1 MYKSFCFSLICLST
15 ITYSFAQ
22 KNWAQDIHN
31 EEKSFYE
38 IQEAFENYWENKIID
53 KGKGWKPFKRREA
66 FMEPRVYPS
75 GFFPYEQLYIEYNK
89 LTNQP
94 KSTSQNP
101 YEADWQA
108 FGPTQVPLQNNGRK
122 RGVGRINNVT
132 FDPNNDNILWVGSPS
147 GGLWKSTDAG
157 QNWTSNTDLLPNLGV
172 SDIAID
178 PTNTNIMYII
188 TGDRDAD
195 DTYAYGLMKSTDGGE
210 SWNTTGLSFNI
221 NSAYRGNRILINPNN
236 PNILIVSTRKSGY
249 GETFRST
256 DAGQNWELVLQGPN
270 LISMEFNPTNSNHI
284 YAVTTGTTKYYRSFD
299 NGLTWSNATND
310 AGLPNSGNTRA
321 VVAVT
326 PANPNVVYI
335 LYSAGG
341 GGFGGLYKSTDG
353 GYNFTLQS
361 NSPNILSWEV
371 DGSGEDGQGTY
382 DLALAVS
389 PTNENI
395 IFTGGINIWKS
406 TNGGVD
412 FNISSH
418 WYGADGTEYV
428 HADQHILK
436 YNPANGILYSGNDGG
451 LYKTEDNGTF
461 WTDISDDLQIT
472 QFYKIGISQTNY
484 GLLLGGT
491 QDNGTLR
498 CNNENDWDA
507 VRGGDGMECAIDPTD
522 PSIMYSE
529 LYYGAISIST
539 NGGQNWDDIAPDTD
553 GAWIT
558 PYEIDQNNPNRI
570 VIGYNNVYESLDY
583 GSNWESIS
591 STFNNSGNIDVIALS
606 TNSDVIYVSETEKI
620 YKTIDG
626 GENWTNLSSSLP
638 NNTITDIAVHPSD
651 ENRVWITFSGYSNG
665 NKVYYSNDGGTS
677 WTNLS
682 DNLPNLPTNCILFY
696 PPNEIL
702 FAGTDIGVFYKDSSM
717 TNWEYFNQG
726 LPNVIVTELEYHI
739 NSNSLFAGTYGRG
752 VWATNLPSTVPP
764 VASFN
769 YTIDDECSGLVTFDN
784 TSSNFSSVE
793 WDFGDNNFSNDYSN
807 THQFQYDGIYEVKLV
822 VFNNLG
828 SDTISQNI
836 IIDVLDAP
844 IAVGGESC
852 VPSSIE
858 LSVVPENIDA
868 QINWYDSQVNGNLLY
883 TGNTYLTD
891 VINTT
896 TTYYVSSTEE
906 ISSAFIGESE
916 HQGSNEYSGSA
927 NSSGGLIF
935 DTYKSF
941 ILESIDVYTDQ
952 AGTRKFLLLDN
963 DGNILSE
970 HIEFVPISD
979 DNPHTVFLN
988 FQVNPGLN
996 YELKTD
1002 DEINIENFGGT
1013 NPQLKRTSNDIQLFF
1028 PYTYSNVMSINSS
1041 FWYTGNEILTNY
1053 YYYFYNW
1060 KVKEI
1065 CSSPKIAVEA
1075 KIGSDEVLTI
1085 NTNECQYDSIILSA
1099 SGNFTS
1105 FDWNNQSSSPTITI
1119 YESGEYGL
1127 TAYDSLGCIATENI
1141 IIPSIQAFEINTNE
1155 VLCEGGSIFL
1165 QCTSGLNS
1173 YNWNTGESTNVIS
1186 VSNSGI
1192 YSVIAT
1198 DANGCELND
1207 EIEINS
1213 IEPNFVDIQ
1222 TEMDSL
1228 IVCKDSEFSFN
1239 ISSTFSSAVWNESY
1253 SSLFYSGIASNL
1265 GENIISVLAQDE
1277 NGCYSNDSII
1287 LKVVDC
1293 ASLEEYLA
1301 NTTIYP
1307 NPTTGEFI
1315 IQHQSINNDIKQ
1327 IKVID
1332 LQGRLIEQRKV
1343 NYINGILYE
1352 KFDLSDL
1359 SSGIYLIELSAKK
1372 GITQKKVIL
1381 Y

>member
-1 MYKSFCFSLICLST
+1 
-15 ITYSFAQ
+15 
-22 KNWAQDIHN
+22 
-31 EEKSFYE
+31 
-38 IQEAFENYWENKIID
+38 
-53 KGKGWKPFKRREA
+53 
-66 FMEPRVYPS
+66 
-75 GFFPYEQLYIEYNK
+75 
-89 LTNQP
+89 
-94 KSTSQNP
+94 
-101 YEADWQA
+101 
-108 FGPTQVPLQNNGRK
+108 
-122 RGVGRINNVT
+122 
-132 FDPNNDNILWVGSPS
+132 
-147 GGLWKSTDAG
+147 
-157 QNWTSNTDLLPNLGV
+157 
-172 SDIAID
+172 
-178 PTNTNIMYII
+178 
-188 TGDRDAD
+188 
-195 DTYAYGLMKSTDGGE
+195 MK
-210 SWNTTGLSFNI
+210 
-221 NSAYRGNRILINPNN
+221 
-236 PNILIVSTRKSGY
+236 
-249 GETFRST
+249 
-256 DAGQNWELVLQGPN
+256 
-270 LISMEFNPTNSNHI
+270 
-284 YAVTTGTTKYYRSFD
+284 
-299 NGLTWSNATND
+299 
-310 AGLPNSGNTRA
+310 
-321 VVAVT
+321 
-326 PANPNVVYI
+326 
-335 LYSAGG
+335 
-341 GGFGGLYKSTDG
+341 
-353 GYNFTLQS
+353 
-361 NSPNILSWEV
+361 
-371 DGSGEDGQGTY
+371 
-382 DLALAVS
+382 
-389 PTNENI
+389 
-395 IFTGGINIWKS
+395 
-406 TNGGVD
+406 
-412 FNISSH
+412 ISSK
-418 WYGADGTEYV
+418 G
-428 HADQHILK
+428 
-436 YNPANGILYSGNDGG
+436 
-451 LYKTEDNGTF
+451 
-461 WTDISDDLQIT
+461 
-472 QFYKIGISQTNY
+472 
-484 GLLLGGT
+484 
-491 QDNGTLR
+491 
-498 CNNENDWDA
+498 
-507 VRGGDGMECAIDPTD
+507 
-522 PSIMYSE
+522 
-529 LYYGAISIST
+529 
-539 NGGQNWDDIAPDTD
+539 
-553 GAWIT
+553 
-558 PYEIDQNNPNRI
+558 
-570 VIGYNNVYESLDY
+570 
-583 GSNWESIS
+583 
-591 STFNNSGNIDVIALS
+591 
-606 TNSDVIYVSETEKI
+606 
-620 YKTIDG
+620 
-626 GENWTNLSSSLP
+626 
-638 NNTITDIAVHPSD
+638 
-651 ENRVWITFSGYSNG
+651 
-665 NKVYYSNDGGTS
+665 
-677 WTNLS
+677 
-682 DNLPNLPTNCILFY
+682 
-696 PPNEIL
+696 
-702 FAGTDIGVFYKDSSM
+702 
-717 TNWEYFNQG
+717 
-726 LPNVIVTELEYHI
+726 
-739 NSNSLFAGTYGRG
+739 
-752 VWATNLPSTVPP
+752 
-764 VASFN
+764 
-769 YTIDDECSGLVTFDN
+769 
-784 TSSNFSSVE
+784 
-793 WDFGDNNFSNDYSN
+793 DFGDNNFSNDYCI
-807 THQFQYDGIYEVKLV
+807 THQFHYDGIYEVKLV

-852 VPSSIE
+852 IPSSIE

-1105 FDWNNQSSSPTITI
+1105 FEWNNQSSSPTITI

-1228 IVCKDSEFSFN
+1228 IVC
-1239 ISSTFSSAVWNESY
+1239 
-1253 SSLFYSGIASNL
+1253 
-1265 GENIISVLAQDE
+1265 
-1277 NGCYSNDSII
+1277 
-1287 LKVVDC
+1287 
-1293 ASLEEYLA
+1293 
-1301 NTTIYP
+1301 
-1307 NPTTGEFI
+1307 
-1315 IQHQSINNDIKQ
+1315 
-1327 IKVID
+1327 
-1332 LQGRLIEQRKV
+1332 
-1343 NYINGILYE
+1343 
-1352 KFDLSDL
+1352 
-1359 SSGIYLIELSAKK
+1359 
-1372 GITQKKVIL
+1372 
-1381 Y
+1381 